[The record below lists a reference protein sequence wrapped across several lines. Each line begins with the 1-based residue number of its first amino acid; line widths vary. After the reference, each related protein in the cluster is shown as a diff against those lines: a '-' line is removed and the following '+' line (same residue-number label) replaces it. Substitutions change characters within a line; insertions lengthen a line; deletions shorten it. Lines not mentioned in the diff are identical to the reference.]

1 VSHVLAFH
9 DLGRPRIALGAC
21 PQGAI
26 MCRPCGIAIGTIVAG
41 ALVWALKKKSVCE
54 KWKRAR
60 KSIEN
65 PWQPESA
72 RLTVEATRSI
82 FRATIWAVRPD
93 CRKDGG
99 ENNKNVHVCFDSF
112 MKKN

>member
-1 VSHVLAFH
+1 
-9 DLGRPRIALGAC
+9 
-21 PQGAI
+21 
-26 MCRPCGIAIGTIVAG
+26 MCRPCRIAIGTIVAG

-82 FRATIWAVRPD
+82 FRATIRAVRPD

-99 ENNKNVHVCFDSF
+99 ENNKNLHVCFDSF

>member
-1 VSHVLAFH
+1 
-9 DLGRPRIALGAC
+9 
-21 PQGAI
+21 
-26 MCRPCGIAIGTIVAG
+26 MCRPRRIAIGTIVAG

-54 KWKRAR
+54 KCKRTR
-60 KSIEN
+60 KSIESS
-65 PWQPESA
+65 WQPESA

-99 ENNKNVHVCFDSF
+99 ENDKNLHCLFCW
-112 MKKN
+112 MGTNNEKN